1 LDVGTAGASARL
13 THARLQGQ
21 REAELKDR
29 WGERVGGWINRFVDE
44 PRQIKAWG
52 LGALGEELLGGVLA
66 NVPGLVVLNDRRV
79 RGTKGNIDHIAIAPA
94 GIFVIDAKRYDGFIE
109 VVDRGSF
116 FRSDLRLLVG
126 GRNRS
131 DLTEKMGWQ
140 TKAVATAM
148 LEAGVDAPSVTP
160 ILCFIQPSWAIFRR
174 PKSFE
179 GVRLES
185 EKTIGPVLTSPVVL
199 DEPAIQ
205 RLAAIL
211 SSSLP
216 AK

>member
-1 LDVGTAGASARL
+1 
-13 THARLQGQ
+13 
-21 REAELKDR
+21 
-29 WGERVGGWINRFVDE
+29 
-44 PRQIKAWG
+44 
-52 LGALGEELLGGVLA
+52 
-66 NVPGLVVLNDRRV
+66 
-79 RGTKGNIDHIAIAPA
+79 
-94 GIFVIDAKRYDGFIE
+94 VIDAKRYDGFIE

-179 GVRLES
+179 VVRRRS
-185 EKTIGPVLTSPVVL
+185 ARVRKDDRPGP
-199 DEPAIQ
+199 DEP
-205 RLAAIL
+205 RR
-211 SSSLP
+211 P
-216 AK
+216 R

>member
-1 LDVGTAGASARL
+1 
-13 THARLQGQ
+13 
-21 REAELKDR
+21 
-29 WGERVGGWINRFVDE
+29 
-44 PRQIKAWG
+44 
-52 LGALGEELLGGVLA
+52 
-66 NVPGLVVLNDRRV
+66 
-79 RGTKGNIDHIAIAPA
+79 
-94 GIFVIDAKRYDGFIE
+94 VIDAKRYDGFIE